1 MQGLLSTGLNP
12 LLQNVPGRRPFNEKI
27 IRADLDGLFKLLC
40 MIVADRKQILE
51 PLSDAKKEWD
61 IIVVGGGATGLGIA
75 LDATSRGYQ
84 TLLLEQSDFAKATS
98 SRSTKL
104 VHGGVR
110 YLAQGNISLVQEALY
125 ERGLLLKNAPHLVKN
140 ISFIIPNYQ
149 WWERIFYSV
158 GLGIYDLLAGKLSF
172 GRTKHISKNE
182 LLNRLQGINPQG
194 LYGGVVY
201 HDGQF
206 DDARLAVNLAQTC
219 LEQGATVLNYF
230 RVTGLTKNDQGKI
243 SGVVATD
250 METGTTYHLKTKVVI
265 NATGVFVDDL
275 LQMDKP
281 GKKPLVRSS
290 QGVHLVIDRA
300 FMPAH
305 DALMIPKT
313 EDGRVLFIV
322 PWHDKLVVGTTD
334 TPLNEHSL
342 EPVALEREIDFILNT
357 AAKYL
362 TKAPT
367 RKDVLSV
374 FAGLRPLAAPQD
386 DSSKTK
392 EISRSHKLIVSE
404 SGLITI
410 TGGKWTTYRRMAEDT
425 VDKAIQTGRLK
436 SQPCITKNLPIHGSR
451 QGVDWED
458 HLYVYGSDRD
468 KVLALINENP
478 EWGKKLHPQYDYLQA
493 EVLWAVRYEMART
506 VEDVL
511 ARRVRL
517 LFLDAHAAIEC
528 APLVATLMAA
538 EMQKDTS
545 WQKEQVVAFN
555 SLAKAYLL

>member
-1 MQGLLSTGLNP
+1 MFPTERNQLLN
-12 LLQNVPGRRPFNEKI
+12 N
-27 IRADLDGLFKLLC
+27 
-40 MIVADRKQILE
+40 
-51 PLSDAKKEWD
+51 LSNLAKEWD
-61 IIVVGGGATGLGIA
+61 IIVVGGGATGLGTA
-75 LDATSRGYQ
+75 LDAASRGYQ
-84 TLLLEQSDFAKATS
+84 TLLLEQADFAKGTS

-110 YLAQGNISLVQEALY
+110 YLAQGNIGLVREALY

-140 ISFIIPNYQ
+140 LSFIIPNYH
-149 WWERIFYSV
+149 WWEGVFYTV

-172 GRTKHISKNE
+172 GRTKHISKKE
-182 LLNRLQGINPQG
+182 LLNRLPGTESKG

-206 DDARLAVNLAQTC
+206 DDSRLAINLAQTA
-219 LEQGATVLNYF
+219 LEQGATMLNYF
-230 RVTGLTKNDQGKI
+230 RVTGLVKKGNGTI
-243 SGVVATD
+243 SGVLTTD
-250 METGTTYHLKTKVVI
+250 LETGMTYQLKAKAVI

-281 GKKPLVRSS
+281 EKKPLVRSS
-290 QGVHLVIDRA
+290 QGVHLVIERS

-313 EDGRVLFIV
+313 DDGRVLFVV

-334 TPLNEHSL
+334 TPLDKHSL
-342 EPVALEREIDFILNT
+342 EPVALEAEIEFILNT

-374 FAGLRPLAAPQD
+374 FAGLRPLAAPEGG
-386 DSSKTK
+386 SSKTK

-410 TGGKWTTYRRMAEDT
+410 TGGKWTTYRKMAEDT
-425 VDKAIQTGRLK
+425 IDKAIQIAGLIPQACK
-436 SQPCITKNLPIHGSR
+436 TKDLPIHGSTE
-451 QGVDWED
+451 VIDWDD

-468 KVLALINENP
+468 KVLSLVNENSG
-478 EWGKKLHPQYDYLQA
+478 WGSKLHPKYDYLQV
-493 EVLWAVRYEMART
+493 EVIWAVRYEMART

-517 LFLDAHAAIEC
+517 LFLDAQAAREAASI
-528 APLVATLMAA
+528 VASLMGG
-538 EMQKDTS
+538 ELKKDTS
-545 WQKEQVVAFN
+545 WQKEQVEAFN
-555 SLAKAYLL
+555 NLAKTYLLSGNSL